1 MIEVQDLTH
10 RYGPLLALDG
20 LSFSASA
27 GEILGLL
34 GPNGA
39 GKSTTVRILT
49 GMMTPTAGRA
59 RVAGFD
65 VVAEP
70 LAVKQR
76 VGYVPESGALYEAL
90 TPNEYLS
97 FVALLYHLEERIST
111 VRANEL
117 LQLLDLADVRAKRM
131 VELSKGMKQKVLI
144 AAALIHAP
152 DVLVLDEP
160 LAGLD
165 ANAAL
170 IVKQLL
176 RGLAAQGRTVL
187 FCSHVLDVVE
197 RVCSRILILDKGR
210 KVIEG
215 TAAEIVKDASRETLE
230 EAFVALTDTHDAA
243 RATADVLS
251 TLSRP
256 IRLD

>member
-1 MIEVQDLTH
+1 MIEVHDLTH
-10 RYGPLLALDG
+10 RYGSLLALEG

-49 GMMTPTAGRA
+49 GMMKPTAGRA
-59 RVAGFD
+59 HVAGFD

-117 LQLLDLADVRAKRM
+117 LQLLDLADVRARRM

-210 KVIEG
+210 KVVEG
-215 TAAEIVKDASRETLE
+215 TAAEIVKGASRETLE
-230 EAFVALTDTHDAA
+230 EAFVALTDTHDAR

-251 TLSRP
+251 TLSRES
-256 IRLD
+256 